1 MQFVNNFRYRVRLS
15 CKIRSHLC
23 YIQYYTSH
31 CRPYI
36 IVHKGKSKVESRHMH
51 ELHRGLRSFDD
62 FLRDGLVEFLDV
74 NEENDCNIAV
84 EEKDMG
90 PHTTHLEV
98 LINFINKLLIIINN

>member
-1 MQFVNNFRYRVRLS
+1 MNKGNPMVR
-15 CKIRSHLC
+15 
-23 YIQYYTSH
+23 
-31 CRPYI
+31 PN
-36 IVHKGKSKVESRHMH
+36 HME

-84 EEKDMG
+84 DEKHIE

-98 LINFINKLLIIINN
+98 EFNVFP